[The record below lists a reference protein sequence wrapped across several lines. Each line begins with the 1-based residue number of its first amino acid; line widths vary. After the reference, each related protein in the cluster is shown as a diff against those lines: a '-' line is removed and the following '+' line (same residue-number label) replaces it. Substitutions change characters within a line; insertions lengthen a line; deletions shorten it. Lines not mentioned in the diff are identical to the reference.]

1 MAKFSGMIGFAT
13 QIQTEP
19 GIWEEVIEE
28 RHYYGDVYRNRIR
41 HLNNDRINSDTDIS
55 NEISIIADPY
65 LNQNITAIRYIIYM
79 GVKWLV
85 NDIDVDPPRMNLTIG
100 GEYHA

>member
-41 HLNNDRINSDTDIS
+41 HLNNDRINSDGDIS

-65 LNQNITAIRYIIYM
+65 LNQNITAIRYITYM

-85 NDIDVDPPRMNLTIG
+85 NDIDIDPPRMNLTIG